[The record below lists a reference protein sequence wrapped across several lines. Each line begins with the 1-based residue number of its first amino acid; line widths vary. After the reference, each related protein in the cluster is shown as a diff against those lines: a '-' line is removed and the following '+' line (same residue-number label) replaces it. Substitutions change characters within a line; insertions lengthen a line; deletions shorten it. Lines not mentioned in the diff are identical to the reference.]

1 MSEKKQEQ
9 QSKKDEQKTRDRQQ
23 EQGEAEWAPQ
33 VDTELSAD
41 LPGDL
46 PSHPSTL
53 RLRQAA
59 VLQMQRKYGNQDVL
73 RYLAR
78 KSDAQTESQPRA
90 ISSEVDDDR
99 PIKVDDG
106 SIRPGDSQV
115 GSQADQLTPAVSPPS
130 SPTPAADDIAT
141 LSTEPESQNR
151 LRPIQT
157 VDVSQGATPTIQRQL
172 GGEAGTGGGKVAL
185 STPAW
190 KKEFKLKYAEATLSP
205 TAEIYAELKPK
216 AEAKAGVSAGSGGAK
231 ISANV
236 YKKAKEVG
244 GSKFAQMARE
254 KLLADKWSVKKV
266 DWDMGKVNVGESKTG
281 GGEASFA
288 TGVKVIF
295 DNDHE
300 VNVDATVFGRS
311 AEAGLEGPGV
321 SVEPVLKFPSVTVW
335 ENKDAILTFSGEV
348 KVKLSLKPSWLEI
361 WKDLS
366 KRGGRYVARQITR
379 AALRGMVNF
388 FLGAGGFILGGV
400 ITLAATAAALIEA
413 KEIKSC
419 ISTAVKAAESYVR
432 GYCVSWGIT
441 KYGMGGIESFFN
453 EGKSAGSAKLNEM
466 INKIKEHPLFKSFE
480 FTAAEVREAIQKRFS
495 TAGEQIDRQ
504 VWDQVKGE
512 SQSKIYTEF
521 VIEFYKTQLAWYR
534 PEYISYKNAKTV
546 AMNLGVDE
554 EVIPRPAG

>member
-23 EQGEAEWAPQ
+23 EQGEAEWAQQ
-33 VDTELSAD
+33 VDTKLSAD

-78 KSDAQTESQPRA
+78 KTDAQTEAQPRA

-99 PIKVDDG
+99 LTKVDDG
-106 SIRPGDSQV
+106 SIQPGDSQV
-115 GSQADQLTPAVSPPS
+115 GSQANQLAPTVSPPS
-130 SPTPAADDIAT
+130 SPTLTADKLETHHTAPA
-141 LSTEPESQNR
+141 SQD
-151 LRPIQT
+151 LLPSSPVIE
-157 VDVSQGATPTIQRQL
+157 VSQGVTPKIQR
-172 GGEAGTGGGKVAL
+172 GVEAGTGGGKIEL
-185 STPAW
+185 PTPAW
-190 KKEFKLKYAEATLSP
+190 SKKFKFKYVEATLSP
-205 TAEIYAELKPK
+205 TAAIYAELKPK

-231 ISANV
+231 ITANV
-236 YKKAKEVG
+236 YTRAKEAG

-254 KLLADKWSVKKV
+254 KLIADKWSVKTV

-295 DNDHE
+295 MNGDE
-300 VNVDATVFGRS
+300 VNIDATVFGRS

-321 SVEPVLKFPSVTVW
+321 SVEPVLKFPSVTLW
-335 ENKDAILTFSGEV
+335 ENEDAQLTFSGEV

-366 KRGGRYVARQITR
+366 KKGGRYVARQITR

-413 KEIKSC
+413 QEIKSC
-419 ISTAVKAAESYVR
+419 ISTAVEAAESYVR

-554 EVIPRPAG
+554 EVIPRPTG